1 MEGLL
6 HEINDFVNIKVNK
19 YIYNKLVKYHKDQIQ
34 LLKTE
39 LILNPRKDSS
49 FNYKDDDIFDDIDD
63 ESDIQQHVSFINTP
77 TTTKHIPP
85 PPPPP
90 PKLFVNAPVINTSC
104 HDQSHSIINAIVE
117 SDDVLCSGIFDSC
130 KVDSVPVRVSGILS
144 ATEQPANKPIV
155 KKSVF
160 DELVSHSKQEPI
172 VGSIKRP
179 ILTREKTDS
188 YIVRDGQFIPL
199 TTTSSLVSDMHLVPP
214 VVSVTKTQPHIIY
227 NSSKAS
233 QSDSTVESALSTN
246 SKPVTNDSLTLNKVS
261 SQEDNQTD
269 VESEKKP
276 IRVEDSHTQ
285 DARCPNGHGIY
296 FAGIEDSYKRSES
309 QQEKIESVADEE
321 DKQDAEETKQDDTAN
336 KKDID
341 EEEQEDEEEADE
353 EEQDEEEDVDEEEQ
367 DEEEDAD
374 EEEDEEEADEEEEDG
389 EKEGGGEVDEEGEG
403 EEEGGDELEVV
414 EFEYEGKM
422 YYVENT
428 KNSPIYMKDDAG
440 DVGEEVGEII
450 DGVVKLNG

>member
-130 KVDSVPVRVSGILS
+130 KIDSVPVRVSDILS

-199 TTTSSLVSDMHLVPP
+199 TTTSSLASDMHLVPP

-276 IRVEDSHTQ
+276 IRVEDS
-285 DARCPNGHGIY
+285 
-296 FAGIEDSYKRSES
+296 YKRSES

-341 EEEQEDEEEADE
+341 EEEQDEEEQVEEDEEEEEADE

-374 EEEDEEEADEEEEDG
+374 EEEEDG
-389 EKEGGGEVDEEGEG
+389 EKEGGGEEEGEG